1 VGTVATT
8 GSAVATTGSA
18 VATADSSVATAGA
31 AATASAMP
39 TLGSGG
45 TAGAAGTPGSAPAVR
60 STAPGSATAGLAA
73 AGPATATAGALTRP
87 LVYVAIG
94 ASDTVGIGADDP
106 ARNGWVPQ
114 FARLL
119 GSSIHVHNLG
129 SSGTLLR
136 TARQDQL
143 PVAIGDQPDLVTVWL
158 AVNDLNAGVPLDQY
172 RADLDGLL
180 ASLGSQTHAVVL
192 VANVPDL
199 TRVPQ
204 YRGQDPTALRTV
216 VQQWNQAIADT
227 TARRGAHLVDLYA
240 EYAELAAHPEDLSSD
255 GFHPSS
261 AGYARLAELF
271 FEVARPLLRS

>member
-1 VGTVATT
+1 M
-8 GSAVATTGSA
+8 S
-18 VATADSSVATAGA
+18 
-31 AATASAMP
+31 
-39 TLGSGG
+39 
-45 TAGAAGTPGSAPAVR
+45 
-60 STAPGSATAGLAA
+60 STAPGAAA
-73 AGPATATAGALTRP
+73 AGSARAAAPVRP

-94 ASDTVGIGADDP
+94 ASDTVGVGADDP

-114 FARLL
+114 LARLL
-119 GSSIHVHNLG
+119 GPGVHVHNLG

-143 PVAIGDQPDLVTVWL
+143 PAAIADQPDLVTVWL
-158 AVNDLNAGVPLDQY
+158 AVNDLNAGVLLDQY

-204 YRGQDPTALRTV
+204 YRGQDPTALRSV

-227 TARRGAHLVDLYA
+227 TARRGAHLVDLHA

-255 GFHPSS
+255 WFHPSS
-261 AGYARLAELF
+261 AGYARVAELF
-271 FEVARPLLRS
+271 FEVARPLLGS